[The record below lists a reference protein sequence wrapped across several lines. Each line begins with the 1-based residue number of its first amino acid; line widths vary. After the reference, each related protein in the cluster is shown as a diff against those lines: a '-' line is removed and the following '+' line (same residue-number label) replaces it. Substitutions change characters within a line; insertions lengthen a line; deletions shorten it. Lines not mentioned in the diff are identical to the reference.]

1 MQEVIRELI
10 TIAYFRKTYNSENS
24 YENHVNSKRHKE
36 MELLAQAKQDEN
48 YNSDDEKHDDDDEK
62 AEAGKHTRE
71 KDPVERPHPLLE
83 CLFCGRTSDDV
94 ESNMQHMRISHGF
107 FLPDPEYLKDTE
119 GLIMYLSNKIYD
131 HICLYCNGRGKQY
144 RSVEAVRAHMVKSFD
159 KPKNGTLG
167 T

>member
-1 MQEVIRELI
+1 MQEVICELI

-36 MELLAQAKQDEN
+36 MELLAQAEQDEN
-48 YNSDDEKHDDDDEK
+48 YNSDDEEHDDGGEK